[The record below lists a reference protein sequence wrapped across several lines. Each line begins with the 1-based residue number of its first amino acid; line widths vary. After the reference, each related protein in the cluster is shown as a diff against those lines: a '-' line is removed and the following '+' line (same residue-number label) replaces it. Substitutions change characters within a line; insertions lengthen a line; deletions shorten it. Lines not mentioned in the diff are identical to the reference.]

1 MIWWYLEEVMQPQLL
16 DVLQNRV
23 MIIVWNFLD
32 QVAYADLVAAGSL
45 AAARE
50 KGLVS
55 MAA

>member
-1 MIWWYLEEVMQPQLL
+1 MKGPCSFHLL
-16 DVLQNRV
+16 ASINSSLGKKV